1 MSINKY
7 KLTDDIFDGEIKN
20 IVSSIFPNMNI
31 SEKDMLC
38 DYVIRIVNII
48 AICFSFEIEKKRDVY
63 LYQFRQNNY
72 QDIKWIIQHLLP
84 YINTENNVNNITSF
98 NDIYLKK
105 KKDVNINEE
114 EPNYLYSNLQ
124 YNRCIRERDNYKERE
139 FKKEDL
145 EHNYYLLV
153 NSIRNC
159 SNKLCV
165 NWINLMPYTM
175 KAYNKS
181 KLYKDTVEAY
191 GNKKVSE
198 WNPIEDTN
206 LKISYDT
213 LCENLSK
220 KSAGLYVGHIYEEIV
235 DLYYSIKDYKWI
247 IYDLKNPDK
256 TETSM
261 VMTEFIQLYFRKS
274 YKNMLQYSEWE
285 DNDDEMMLQFK
296 RDIEVIKPHIEK
308 AEIKIMPFAR
318 GFVLAF
324 DKSFHAKIA
333 LAEGYKS
340 VKQLMKE
347 KYNIDEDDID
357 YDDDNYND
365 NIENK
370 KKAVTD
376 DIITDCFLSL
386 NDKFIYEFI
395 AESLQK
401 LKLTWYGYYLLS
413 DDKTDI
419 LILSDTVT
427 ESSDE
432 SDQKLKFLDGKDL
445 NFDEIKTQKEI
456 RNNSRIIDFLFNN
469 DNADLFFNP
478 KFLYNFAKS
487 FVHISEYEEIE
498 TNDGKTITKSK
509 EWLPMSKNWASLD
522 KKNKEEI
529 INRINGIDD
538 PLEWF
543 NINGYIRRISLYNK
557 YSNLNEDPVKSLKYM
572 NLFIYK
578 IIRHILVDVIFQ
590 SLIHKG
596 ILTQFIPDKER
607 SETRFFDGG
616 NLELVKETK
625 KQKQIFKTDDNNE
638 YWTSTYHYL
647 TSLRYKDMDTEKFY
661 IKDGDKNYNY
671 FTFGL
676 KIPWYVAG
684 AYDWIGQIGFCHHF
698 INNRVI
704 YITGGTGVGK
714 STEIPKLFMYYS
726 KVIYGNLAPK
736 VVCTQPRQNAVEENA
751 DRVSS
756 TLSVPVVQN
765 KKATENFYIQFK
777 HKNKKHTQTVHY
789 PSLKFITGDSLMLEL
804 NDPFLKRMKKR
815 KSQKDS
821 EQDVEY
827 SVQNKYDII
836 MIDEAHEHKKHM
848 DLLMTFLK
856 LPVYLNNSLKLVIVS
871 ATMDDDEPKYRRF
884 FRDINDN
891 LKFPLDTWIK
901 DNKIDRINVDRR
913 YHIAP
918 PGAGTRF
925 VIKEN
930 YRPLKDENSVDE
942 LYNNIKDIV
951 NEILNKSSEGDIL
964 IFQPGVGE
972 ILQTIEIL
980 NKNTPS
986 DVIAIPYHRELS
998 DDHKKVIQKL
1008 ADRRERNSIRLDKT
1022 KDFKESDFKDGNNQY
1037 KRFIII
1043 ATNIAEASITIGTLK
1058 YVIET
1063 GTEKAQI
1070 YDYNKRSERIF
1081 KDKISESSRRQRK
1094 GRVGRTSSGEVYYL
1108 YPKGMTENNKIPY
1121 EFSRMKIDDIL
1132 FHYLREKEEDTHILS
1147 NLKFYDIKYVLDVK
1161 KNDIFKKEKSLQNI
1175 LQTQYYIGD
1184 KYYKYYGNEDFYDYK
1199 NCVKPY
1205 TFYKTGTD
1213 ALTLNDNNGEYYI
1226 IHPDELELIRNI
1238 NGDIVGIKNTDNSGL
1253 KFKKIRK
1260 YKGMIISKKMDSF
1273 WQILIDYMYV
1283 GTNKKNNDLLKTS
1296 LGKFF
1301 NENTELF
1308 SIYDHGL
1315 LRTIIFGLAMEYK
1328 DILKLCAMCETIGY
1342 DISNLFIKFEG
1353 KKTQKNPKPIP
1364 ISSIPLLYKKFSGNI
1379 SSDCDV
1385 IMEIIGKYQNYLK
1398 THMMYK
1404 LDDVLVNEFSYPM
1417 KLLSEEKIYLS
1428 RDQVKELLTRKR
1440 SELSKNLIDK
1450 INLENI
1456 DEKIKKCAEITQKN
1470 LINSLENS
1478 KEVLS
1483 IWCSDNYLDYD
1494 VLVKYTEKYI
1504 GLESSYL
1511 NLINNDNEAY
1521 KFLNELKI
1529 KFKNIDNSY
1538 TRNKLKTSLLFGF
1551 PQNIVSKII
1560 NTEKYISL
1568 YTPGYNNVYT
1578 ISSLG
1583 FSKPKSFVRSEKASE
1598 YLLYLKNN
1606 IERDEMLIIIKID
1619 INDIL
1624 LFSHIYN
1631 INDFKLLANVYDTND
1646 IDDFNKNKYINNKIN
1661 QYKEAV
1667 KNNRPSFEKAR
1678 LAITGHETNNIIN
1691 NHKHSIKKIF
1701 KELSENI
1708 NKIKSNLN
1716 FIKIIEPDMKHYIKS
1731 LDENIEINNLLE
1743 NDNKHALIKN

>member
-38 DYVIRIVNII
+38 DYTIRIVNII
-48 AICFSFEIEKKRDVY
+48 AICFSFEIEKKRNIY

-84 YINTENNVNNITSF
+84 YINTENNINDITSF

-124 YNRCIRERDNYKERE
+124 YNRCIRDKDNYKERE

-165 NWINLMPYTM
+165 NWINLMPYTI
-175 KAYNKS
+175 KSYRES

-198 WNPIEDTN
+198 WNPMEETN

-213 LCENLSK
+213 LCENLGK
-220 KSAGLYVGHIYEEIV
+220 KSSGLYIGHIYEEIV

-247 IYDLKNPDK
+247 IYDLKNPEK
-256 TETSM
+256 EEISM
-261 VMTEFIQLYFRKS
+261 VMTEFIKLYFRKS

-285 DNDDEMMLQFK
+285 DNDNEMMLEFE
-296 RDIEVIKPHIEK
+296 RDIAIIKDSIGFTD
-308 AEIKIMPFAR
+308 IRIMPFAR

-357 YDDDNYND
+357 YDDDNDND
-365 NIENK
+365 NDNDSK

-376 DIITDCFLSL
+376 DIIKDCFLSL
-386 NDKFIYEFI
+386 NNKFIYEFI

-419 LILSDTVT
+419 LILSNKDTDFYK
-427 ESSDE
+427 DE
-432 SDQKLKFLDGKDL
+432 DDELKIFFLEEKYLDL
-445 NFDEIKTQKEI
+445 REITNRRDI
-456 RNNSRIIDFLFNN
+456 DNNILRFLFNEKCI
-469 DNADLFFNP
+469 FNP

-487 FVHISEYEEIE
+487 FVHISEYEEKME
-498 TNDGKTITKSK
+498 NGKVVTKSK
-509 EWLPMSKNWASLD
+509 KWIPLPKNWASLD
-522 KKNKEEI
+522 KENKEEI
-529 INRINGIDD
+529 TDRINGIENLD
-538 PLEWF
+538 PLDWF
-543 NINGYIRRISLYNK
+543 KIYGYIRRISLDK
-557 YSNLNEDPVKSLKYM
+557 KFSNLGDNTLQNIKYI
-572 NLFIYK
+572 NYFIYK
-578 IIRHILVDVIFQ
+578 IIRHLLIDVIFQ

-596 ILTQFIPDKER
+596 ILTQFIPDKDR
-607 SETRFFDGG
+607 SDKRFFEGG
-616 NLELVKETK
+616 NLEFVKGTE
-625 KQKQIFKTDDNNE
+625 KQKEIFKTDDTNK
-638 YWTSTYHYL
+638 YWTNSYHYL
-647 TSLRYKDMDTEKFY
+647 TSLRYKDMDNEKFY

-671 FTFGL
+671 FSFGL

-736 VVCTQPRQNAVEENA
+736 VVCTQPRQAPVEENA

-765 KKATENFYIQFK
+765 KKPTENFYIQFK
-777 HKNKKHTQTVHY
+777 HKNKKHTQTVHH

-815 KSQKDS
+815 KAQKDS
-821 EQDVEY
+821 EADVEY
-827 SVQNKYDII
+827 SSQNKYDVI

-891 LKFPLDTWIK
+891 KKFPLDTWIAE
-901 DNKIDRINVDRR
+901 NKIDRINVDRR

-925 VIKEN
+925 EIKEN
-930 YRPLKDENSVDE
+930 YRPLKDENSTDE
-942 LYNNIKDIV
+942 LYNAIKDTV

-980 NKNTPS
+980 NKNTPR
-986 DVIAIPYHRELS
+986 DVMAIPFHRELS
-998 DDHKKVIQKL
+998 EDHKKVVQKL
-1008 ADRRERNSIRLDKT
+1008 ADRRERSSIRLDKT
-1022 KDFKESDFKDGNNQY
+1022 KDFKESDFREGINQY
-1037 KRFIII
+1037 KRFIVV

-1132 FHYLREKEEDTHILS
+1132 FHYLREKEEEMHILS
-1147 NLKFYDIKYVLDVK
+1147 TLNFCDKKYELNLK
-1161 KNDIFKKEKSLQNI
+1161 KNNIFNNEKSLQNI
-1175 LQTQYYIGD
+1175 LQTQYCINN
-1184 KYYKYYGNEDFYDYK
+1184 KYYKYLGDDKFYDYD
-1199 NCVKPY
+1199 NCEKPY

-1213 ALTLNDNNGEYYI
+1213 ALTLNDNDGRYYI

-1238 NGDIVGIKNTDNSGL
+1238 NGCIVGIKNSDNSGL
-1253 KFKKIRK
+1253 KFKRIRK
-1260 YKGMIISKKMDSF
+1260 YEGTIISKKMESF

-1283 GTNKKNNDLLKTS
+1283 CTNKKNNDLLKTPM
-1296 LGKFF
+1296 GKFF

-1308 SIYDHGL
+1308 PIYDHGL
-1315 LRTIIFGLAMEYK
+1315 LRSIIFGLAIDYK
-1328 DILKLCAMCETIGY
+1328 DILKLCAMCEVISY

-1353 KKTQKNPKPIP
+1353 KKTINNPRPIP
-1364 ISSIPLLYKKFSGNI
+1364 TSSIPLLYKKFSDNI

-1398 THMMYK
+1398 KYMEYK
-1404 LDDVLVNEFSYPM
+1404 LDDVLFNEFSYPM

-1428 RDQVKELLTRKR
+1428 RNQVKELLTQKR
-1440 SELSKNLIDK
+1440 SKLSKNLIDK
-1450 INLENI
+1450 INLDNI
-1456 DEKIKKCAEITQKN
+1456 DEKIKKCAEITKKN
-1470 LINSLENS
+1470 LINSLENN
-1478 KEVLS
+1478 KEGIF
-1483 IWCSDNYLDYD
+1483 IWCLDNYLNYD
-1494 VLVKYTEKYI
+1494 ILIKYTEKYI
-1504 GLESSYL
+1504 ELESAYL
-1511 NLINNDNEAY
+1511 NLINDEKDTY
-1521 KFLNELKI
+1521 KFLGELKN
-1529 KFKNIDNSY
+1529 KFKNIDSSY
-1538 TRNKLKTSLLFGF
+1538 TKDKLKTSLLFGF
-1551 PQNIVSKII
+1551 PQNVVSKII
-1560 NTEKYISL
+1560 NTQKYISL
-1568 YTPGYNNVYT
+1568 YTPGYDNIYT
-1578 ISSLG
+1578 IASLG
-1583 FSKPKSFVRSEKASE
+1583 PSKPKSFVSSEKASD

-1619 INDIL
+1619 INDIS
-1624 LFSHIYN
+1624 LFSYIYN
-1631 INDFKLLANVYDTND
+1631 INYFRLLINAYNMDF
-1646 IDDFNKNKYINNKIN
+1646 IDDFNKNKYITNKIN

-1678 LAITGHETNNIIN
+1678 LTITGYETNNIIT
-1691 NHKHSIKKIF
+1691 NHKQSIINFF
-1701 KELSENI
+1701 KELNENI

-1716 FIKIIEPDMKHYIKS
+1716 FTKIIEPDMKYYIRS
-1731 LDENIEINNLLE
+1731 LDENIKINKLLE
-1743 NDNKHALIKN
+1743 SGTNLPKK